1 MSVKQEESPKAH
13 VEHVYKKCPRCD
25 TYIDYSRDYCNCH
38 EPMPRNAPA
47 ALFTEDNPNRDILA
61 APMNV
66 ESDTVNCIDCGLG
79 CNLCHSFFFLK
90 TNSRGWGGKG
100 CRHKQ
105 DSIKCTC
112 CQLLISDFSSRNT
125 RKDGKIDFRID
136 YQGVLQKV
144 QDIVKMR
151 NGIVA

>member
-1 MSVKQEESPKAH
+1 MSSKQEESPKAQ
-13 VEHVYKKCPRCD
+13 HVYKKCPRCG
-25 TYIDYSRDYCNCH
+25 TYIDYSREYCNCH

-47 ALFTEDNPNRDILA
+47 SLFEDNPNRDMLA

-90 TNSRGWGGKG
+90 TNSRGWGGKD
-100 CRHKQ
+100 CRHKH

-125 RKDGKIDFRID
+125 GNNGKIDFQID
-136 YQGVLQKV
+136 YRGVLQKV
-144 QDIVKMR
+144 QGIAKMK